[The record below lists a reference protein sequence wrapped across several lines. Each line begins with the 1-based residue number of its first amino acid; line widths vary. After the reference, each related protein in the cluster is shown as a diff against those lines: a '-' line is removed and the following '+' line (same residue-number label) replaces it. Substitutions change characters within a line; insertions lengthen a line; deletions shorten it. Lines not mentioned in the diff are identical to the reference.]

1 MRTIPQAI
9 TGAVPNNCYR
19 SFVKSMVL
27 YVIEISRYLIAAAAV
42 LYTLA
47 SFMVFYYKNETRRN
61 GLYLLQNVLMFSIQL
76 ISFVQMTYTTGN
88 TDLIFFMAFQV
99 VILLATLMLFHMLY
113 PAANRLV
120 VNNMCFL
127 LMVGLIILT
136 RLSLARAVRQFIIAC
151 ASIVIGFFLPFII
164 SKWKSLR
171 HLTWVYA
178 LTGLSAL
185 SVVLILGRA
194 TFGAKITYT
203 VAGVTFQPSEF
214 VKILF
219 VFFIACAFA
228 KATDIKQVLIVSAVA
243 AAHVLVLVLSKDLGS
258 ALIYFVVY
266 LTMLFVATHN
276 YLYLFGGLIAGSG
289 AALIAYKMFTHIQ
302 IRVQA
307 WRDPW
312 SVIDSTGY
320 QVTQSL
326 FGISSGGLFGL
337 GLFGGNPE
345 AIPLVS
351 VDFIFSA
358 VTEELGIIFGV
369 CLTLVCLSSFL
380 MIMYQAYYLRD
391 LFYQLVAFGIGVMY
405 IFQVFLTIGGGAKFV
420 PLTGVT
426 LPLVSYGGTS
436 VLVTIVTFFIFEGLC
451 VLRAKEHEKAIERLE
466 RMEQRELRERRRR
479 HE

>member
-1 MRTIPQAI
+1 
-9 TGAVPNNCYR
+9 
-19 SFVKSMVL
+19 MVL
-27 YVIEISRYLIAAAAV
+27 YVIEISRYLISAAAV

-61 GLYLLQNVLMFSIQL
+61 GLYLLQNILMFSIQL
-76 ISFVQMTYTTGN
+76 ICFIQMTYTTGN
-88 TDLIFFMAFQV
+88 TDLIFFMAVQV
-99 VILLATLMLFHMLY
+99 VILLAALMLFHLLY
-113 PAANRLV
+113 PLANRLV

-127 LMVGLIILT
+127 LMVGFVILT

-151 ASIVIGFFLPFII
+151 ASLVIGFFIPFII

-171 HLTWVYA
+171 SLTWVYA
-178 LTGLSAL
+178 AVGLAAL
-185 SVVLILGRA
+185 SIVLILGSA

-203 VAGVTFQPSEF
+203 IAGVTFQPSEF

-219 VFFIACAFA
+219 VFFVAAAFY
-228 KATDIKQVLIVSAVA
+228 KTTDFKQVLIVSAVA
-243 AAHVLVLVLSKDLGS
+243 AAHVMVLVLSRDLGG

-266 LTMLFVATHN
+266 LTMLFVATRN
-276 YLYLFGGLIAGSG
+276 YLYLFAGLGGG
-289 AALIAYKMFTHIQ
+289 AAAALVAYKLFTHIQ
-302 IRVQA
+302 VRVQA

-337 GLFGGNPE
+337 GLYGGKPE

-358 VTEELGIIFGV
+358 VTEEMGIIFGV
-369 CLTLVCLSSFL
+369 CLALVCVSTFL
-380 MIMYQAYYLRD
+380 MIMYQSYYLRD
-391 LFYQLVAFGIGVMY
+391 TFYQLLAFGIGVMY

-451 VLRAKEHEKAIERLE
+451 VLRAEEHARAIERLE
-466 RMEQRELRERRRR
+466 RMEHRRGRR
-479 HE
+479 

>member
-1 MRTIPQAI
+1 
-9 TGAVPNNCYR
+9 
-19 SFVKSMVL
+19 MVL

-42 LYTLA
+42 LYALA
-47 SFMVFYYKNETRRN
+47 SFMVFYYKNESRRS

-76 ISFVQMTYTTGN
+76 ICFVQMTYTTGN
-88 TDLIFFMAFQV
+88 TDLIFFMAFQL
-99 VILLATLMLFHMLY
+99 VILVAALILFHMIY
-113 PAANRLV
+113 PQANRLV

-127 LMVGLIILT
+127 LMVGFVVLT
-136 RLSLARAVRQFIIAC
+136 RLSLARAVRQFIIAS
-151 ASIVIGFFLPFII
+151 ASLAIGFLMPFII
-164 SKWKSLR
+164 SKWKSLK
-171 HLTWVYA
+171 HLTWIYA
-178 LTGLSAL
+178 ITGLAAL
-185 SVVLILGRA
+185 SVVLILGSV
-194 TFGAKITYT
+194 TLGAKITYT
-203 VAGVTFQPSEF
+203 IAGVTFQPSEF

-219 VFFIACAFA
+219 VFFIASAFY
-228 KATDIKQVLIVSAVA
+228 KTTDFRQVAVVSVVA
-243 AAHVLVLVLSKDLGS
+243 AAHVMILVLSRDLGG

-266 LTMLFVATHN
+266 LTMLFVATRN
-276 YLYLFGGLIAGSG
+276 YLYLFAGLFGG
-289 AALIAYKMFTHIQ
+289 AAAALVAYKLFTHIQ

-358 VTEELGIIFGV
+358 VTEEMGIIFGV
-369 CLTLVCLSSFL
+369 SLSLVCVSTFL

-391 LFYQLVAFGIGVMY
+391 TFYQLLAFGIGVMY

-451 VLRAKEHEKAIERLE
+451 VLRAEEHARAIERLE
-466 RMEQRELRERRRR
+466 RMEHRRGRR
-479 HE
+479 